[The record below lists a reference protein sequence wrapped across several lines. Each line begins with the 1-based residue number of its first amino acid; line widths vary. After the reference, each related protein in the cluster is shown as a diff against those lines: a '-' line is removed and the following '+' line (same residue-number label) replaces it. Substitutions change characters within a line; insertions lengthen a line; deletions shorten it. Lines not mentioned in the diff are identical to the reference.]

1 VTAVDARW
9 RRQRYEIKYLVRHD
23 AVASIQARIGQ
34 YMTPDEHM
42 NGDDGGYFNHS
53 VYFDNP
59 RLRFYLEKHEGMLER
74 SKPRLRAYRPSAS
87 APPIACFL
95 ELKNRAD
102 RLISKDRT
110 PISRAFA
117 TSILAAPSP
126 VSGDAFVS
134 DPVLSKFYMLSKRF
148 ALRPQAAVLYR
159 RRAYV
164 STLFPNLRI
173 TLDSGLQAS
182 WSASLDSAPSAF
194 RYALPPNLM
203 VLEIKYDRVVPK
215 AVLRDIEAL
224 GLRQATFSKYA
235 VCVEANAEARFN
247 RLRTYLD

>member
-1 VTAVDARW
+1 MTAVDAGW
-9 RRQRYEIKYLVRHD
+9 TRQRYEIKYLVRHD
-23 AVASIQARIGQ
+23 ALAGIQARIGQ
-34 YMTPDEHM
+34 YMIPDAHM
-42 NGDDGGYFNHS
+42 NGNDGGYFNHS

-59 RLRFYLEKHEGMLER
+59 RLRFYLEKHEGMLAR
-74 SKPRLRAYRPSAS
+74 TKPRLRAYRPSAS
-87 APPIACFL
+87 APPLAYFL
-95 ELKNRAD
+95 ELKNRSD
-102 RLISKDRT
+102 RLVSKDRT
-110 PISRAFA
+110 QVSRAFA
-117 TSILAAPSP
+117 ATILAAPSP
-126 VSGDAFVS
+126 ESGDAFMR

-164 STLFPNLRI
+164 SALFPNLRI

-235 VCVEANAEARFN
+235 ACVEANAEAKHN
-247 RLRTYLD
+247 RLRAYLG

>member
-1 VTAVDARW
+1 MTAVNAGW

-23 AVASIQARIGQ
+23 ALAAIRARMLQ
-34 YMTPDEHM
+34 YMVPDAHM
-42 NGDDGGYFNHS
+42 TGSDDGYFNHS

-87 APPIACFL
+87 APPVAYFL

-102 RLISKDRT
+102 RLVSKDRT
-110 PISRAFA
+110 PVSRAFA
-117 TSILAAPSP
+117 AEILAAPSP
-126 VSGDAFVS
+126 ESGDAFAS

-194 RYALPPNLM
+194 RYALPPNLI
-203 VLEIKYDRVVPK
+203 VLEIKYDRVLPRP
-215 AVLRDIEAL
+215 VLRDIEAL

-235 VCVEANAEARFN
+235 VCVEANAEAKFN
-247 RLRTYLD
+247 RLRAYLD